1 MTNVKDGEIKATSKD
16 AVNGGQL
23 FNELAKKANKN
34 LDNIDQ
40 DGKDVISKIAV
51 GAIKAGKRTKF
62 FKPHFQSVQ
71 SLLLMANQRPLKW
84 D

>member
-1 MTNVKDGEIKATSKD
+1 MQP
-16 AVNGGQL
+16 NGGQL

-40 DGKDVISKIAV
+40 DGKKDVISKIAV
-51 GAIKAGKRTKF
+51 GATARKRTKF
-62 FKPHFQSVQ
+62 FDRTSQCI
-71 SLLLMANQRPLKW
+71 SLPMANQRPLKW